1 MGFFSQIK
9 EKFVGK
15 SAKQNE
21 KYVAGLD
28 RSNSTFS
35 DRINELAARF
45 REINDEYFEELENI
59 LIMSDVGVSMV
70 MKIVEE
76 IKNEVRLQNITDPK
90 EINEIIVDKMFVIY
104 ANDSVMTTK
113 INYAEEGLTV
123 ILMVGVNGAGKTTT
137 IGKLAN
143 RIVNDEGKKVM
154 VAAGDTFRAGA
165 IDQLAVWAQR
175 VGVDIVKG
183 KEGGDP
189 SAVVF
194 DALKQAKEKNV
205 DVLICDT
212 AGRLQNKVNLMNELE
227 KMNRIIKREV
237 PDAPHETLL
246 VIDATTGQ
254 NGVSQAVEFSK
265 ITDVSGLVLTKM
277 DGTAKG
283 GIVLS
288 IKDQLNIPV
297 KFIGL
302 GESVD
307 DLQEFDL
314 DQYIYGL
321 FDNLK
326 KTVHSLENY
335 EEKLQ
340 LLKKHQERL
349 DLIQRIEDDISSD
362 HKSLEEY
369 LELLR
374 KI

>member
-1 MGFFSQIK
+1 MGFFTQIK
-9 EKFVGK
+9 EKLVGK
-15 SAKQNE
+15 STKQNE
-21 KYVAGLD
+21 KYVVGLD
-28 RSNSTFS
+28 KSSETFS

-59 LIMSDVGVSMV
+59 LIMADVGVSMV
-70 MKIVEE
+70 MKIVSE
-76 IKNEVRLQNITDPK
+76 IKTEVRIRNITDPR
-90 EINEIIVDKMFVIY
+90 EINDIIVDKMFVIY
-104 ANDSVMTTK
+104 ANESVMSTK
-113 INYAEEGLTV
+113 INYSAEGLTV

-137 IGKLAN
+137 IGKLAH
-143 RIVNDEGKKVM
+143 RIVHDEGKKVV

-165 IDQLAVWAQR
+165 IDQLAVWAER

-194 DALKQAKEKNV
+194 DALNKAKETGA

-227 KMNRIIKREV
+227 KMNRIIKRVV
-237 PDAPHETLL
+237 PEGPHETLL
-246 VIDATTGQ
+246 VVDATTGQ
-254 NGVSQAVEFSK
+254 NGVSQAIEFSK
-265 ITDVSGLVLTKM
+265 ITDITGIVLTKM

-302 GESVD
+302 GEQVD

-314 DQYIYGL
+314 EQYIYELCKGL
-321 FDNLK
+321 
-326 KTVHSLENY
+326 V
-335 EEKLQ
+335 EEA
-340 LLKKHQERL
+340 
-349 DLIQRIEDDISSD
+349 
-362 HKSLEEY
+362 
-369 LELLR
+369 
-374 KI
+374 

>member
-307 DLQEFDL
+307 DLQQFNAKSFTDA
-314 DQYIYGL
+314 L
-321 FDNLK
+321 FG
-326 KTVHSLENY
+326 
-335 EEKLQ
+335 
-340 LLKKHQERL
+340 
-349 DLIQRIEDDISSD
+349 DD
-362 HKSLEEY
+362 
-369 LELLR
+369 
-374 KI
+374 

>member
-189 SAVVF
+189 SAEVF

-321 FDNLK
+321 CKNL
-326 KTVHSLENY
+326 V
-335 EEKLQ
+335 EE
-340 LLKKHQERL
+340 
-349 DLIQRIEDDISSD
+349 
-362 HKSLEEY
+362 
-369 LELLR
+369 
-374 KI
+374 

>member
-76 IKNEVRLQNITDPK
+76 IKSEVRLQNITDPK

-321 FDNLK
+321 CKNL
-326 KTVHSLENY
+326 V
-335 EEKLQ
+335 EE
-340 LLKKHQERL
+340 
-349 DLIQRIEDDISSD
+349 
-362 HKSLEEY
+362 
-369 LELLR
+369 
-374 KI
+374 

>member
-113 INYAEEGLTV
+113 INYTEEGLTV

-321 FDNLK
+321 CKNL
-326 KTVHSLENY
+326 V
-335 EEKLQ
+335 EE
-340 LLKKHQERL
+340 
-349 DLIQRIEDDISSD
+349 
-362 HKSLEEY
+362 
-369 LELLR
+369 
-374 KI
+374 